1 MSTRA
6 PRSIVALGALAVL
19 GGCATP
25 APTPSREVAPDSL
38 VARCERMYATLD
50 NAVARAGVAD
60 GGAARI
66 AGFPYGRVDRFLASF
81 RTAPLDDTAHRA
93 WVDALIGL
101 DRDARRAELDNLP
114 LAARPAVAGRLSA
127 DGWPA
132 VVPGVLIEGCSRTLR
147 DHDLAAADGR
157 DRLRDAAS
165 VPDDYDTWKRIVGFY
180 AFASVPFAYGVS
192 RYQDGVQATF
202 DTPLERVPVRGTL
215 VRYAPR
221 ENVTLAATEAAAIL
235 ARATA
240 GLPGVPRP
248 EGAELER
255 LIAAFA
261 PVLEID
267 ESDANDR
274 PGFPAPGA
282 GGTATVDGE
291 RPVAFTRVAYARVGD
306 RVLLQ
311 LVYSFWF
318 PSRPVRAPLD
328 LLAGRLDGL
337 TWRVTLAPDGDPVLF
352 DTMHNCGCYHMFF
365 PTPRARLRDLPYT
378 IEETAFVP
386 QRLPALGPGD
396 RVVLRIASGTHYL
409 ERAAFAERDSSGAR
423 GYGFASDD
431 ALRSLRGPDGTH
443 RSLFRPDGIVPGTE
457 RGERWL
463 FWPMGIRE
471 PGAMRQWGRHATAFI
486 GRRHFDDP
494 GLLERYFEIDLP

>member
-1 MSTRA
+1 
-6 PRSIVALGALAVL
+6 VLAVL

-25 APTPSREVAPDSL
+25 ASAPSRAVAPDSL
-38 VARCERMYATLD
+38 VARCERLYATLD
-50 NAVARAGVAD
+50 EAVARAGVAD

-66 AGFPYGRVDRFLASF
+66 AGFPYVRVDRFLASF
-81 RTAPLDDTAHRA
+81 RTLQLDDAAQRA
-93 WVDALIGL
+93 WVDSLVGL

-114 LAARPAVAGRLSA
+114 PAARPAVAARLSD
-127 DGWPA
+127 DGWPGVA
-132 VVPGVLIEGCSRTLR
+132 PGVLIEDCSGTLR
-147 DHDLAAADGR
+147 DHDLATADGR
-157 DRLRDAAS
+157 DRLRRGAR
-165 VPDDYDTWKRIVGFY
+165 VPDDYDTWKRIIGFY
-180 AFASVPFAYGVS
+180 AFASFPFAYGVS

-202 DTPLERVPVRGTL
+202 DTPLERLPVRGTL

-221 ENVTLAATEAAAIL
+221 EGVTLAAPEAAAIL

-240 GLPGVPRP
+240 ELPGVPRP
-248 EGAELER
+248 DGAAMER

-267 ESDANDR
+267 ETDANDR
-274 PGFPAPGA
+274 PGFPTPGSGGAP
-282 GGTATVDGE
+282 TVDVG
-291 RPVAFTRVAYARVGD
+291 RPMGFTRVAYTRVGD

-318 PSRPVRAPLD
+318 PARPERSPLD

-337 TWRVTLAPDGDPVLF
+337 TWRVTLAPDGNPVLF

-365 PTPRARLRDLPYT
+365 PTPRARLRGQPYT

-386 QRLPALGPGD
+386 QQLPALAPGD

-409 ERAAFAERDSSGAR
+409 ERVAVAAPDRAGTRS
-423 GYGFASDD
+423 YGFTADD
-431 ALRSLRGPDGTH
+431 TLRSLRGPDGMH
-443 RSLFRPDGIVPGTE
+443 RSLFRPDGIVSGTE

-463 FWPMGIRE
+463 FWPMGIGE

-486 GRRHFDDP
+486 GRRHFDEP
-494 GLLERYFEIDLP
+494 WLLERYFEIDVP